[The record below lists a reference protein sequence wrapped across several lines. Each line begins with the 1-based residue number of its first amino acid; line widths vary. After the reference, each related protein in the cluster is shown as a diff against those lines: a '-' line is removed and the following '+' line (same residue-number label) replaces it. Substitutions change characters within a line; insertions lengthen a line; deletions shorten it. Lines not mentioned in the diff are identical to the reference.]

1 MSEYK
6 YKPTTWI
13 GGKTIGTADIM
24 NNIENGIENAYDMLN
39 KLGTD
44 VTALGVSAGVL
55 ADPYTNTT
63 ILQDYI
69 NKNDSVVL
77 YFPPGNYM
85 INSLNFGTDKNIT
98 FRGASSSFA
107 TSVNKS
113 VSNPRIIDT
122 YSRILFCTDESS
134 DYFINH
140 DNCTI
145 IFDKISFVN
154 GFVDERNTMTL
165 HKDKCLVK
173 TNTNSTKGKI
183 FTTECS
189 YIGFKNVFGDIDV
202 LSKSSGVL
210 QTCVMAHRCRFTEN
224 TVALSQLVDGR
235 ITDCSFNKND
245 YALYM
250 KNGGGFTTFSNN
262 RVEWNRKHGI
272 YILGSHDMTIIGNEF
287 DRNSFAGLYID
298 GLTVGN
304 INSNIF
310 RRNGADDTLDRE
322 DYENNIHFVIKNCT
336 NVNVTNSLTVA
347 KAILDTSS
355 GGTTRPTNCSAFTNN
370 SKCIFKDNN
379 LTGCTKGDKNNAN
392 PMDSNVSCIINDNI
406 QI

>member
-1 MSEYK
+1 MSKHK
-6 YKPTTWI
+6 YTPTTWI
-13 GGKTIGTADIM
+13 GGKTIGTADVM
-24 NNIENGIENAYDMLN
+24 NNIEDGIANAYDMLD
-39 KLGTD
+39 KLGID
-44 VTALGVSAGVL
+44 VTALGVSAGIY
-55 ADPYTNTT
+55 ANPATNTS

-77 YFPPGNYM
+77 YFPPGVYLL
-85 INSLNFGTDKNIT
+85 NSLNFGTDKNIT

-122 YSRILFCTDESS
+122 YSRILIGTDMSN

-140 DNCTI
+140 TNCTI
-145 IFDKISFVN
+145 IFDKISFIN
-154 GFVDERNTMTL
+154 GFVDETNTISFY
-165 HKDKCLVK
+165 KNKCLVK
-173 TNTNSTKGKI
+173 TAENSTKGKI

-202 LSKSSGVL
+202 LTKSSGVL
-210 QTCVMAHRCRFTEN
+210 QACVMAHRCRFTEN

-250 KNGGGFTTFSNN
+250 NNGGGFTTFSNN
-262 RVEWNRKHGI
+262 RVEWNKNRGI
-272 YILGSHDMTIIGNEF
+272 YILGSHDMTIVGNEF
-287 DRNSFAGLYID
+287 DRNSFAGLYVD
-298 GLTVGN
+298 GLTGGN
-304 INSNIF
+304 ITSNTF
-310 RRNGADDTLDRE
+310 RRNGADNTLDRE
-322 DYENNIHFVIKNCT
+322 DYENNTHFVVKNCT

-347 KAILDTSS
+347 KSILDTSA
-355 GGTTRPTNCSAFTNN
+355 GGTTRPTNCSVFSNN
-370 SKCIFKDNN
+370 TKCIFKDNN
-379 LTGCTKGDKNNAN
+379 LTGCTKGDKVNAN
-392 PMDSNVSCIINDNI
+392 PMDGNVSCIINDNI